1 MSVASVRSAV
11 AGSTDRLA
19 AWVKDARAIVQVGN
33 GTIWERVDASEDV
46 DYENAVE
53 GPEIA
58 AVDSRI
64 AAQSVGDSIRDF
76 FTTHGTYF
84 SGKGFGNWEGY
95 LVAQRVRVH
104 DFFGELY
111 YRMYSQRLS
120 AAHVYGDTD
129 RTIGLYTYSGTGNLY
144 SPTAG
149 IPTATL
155 GPAIVE
161 ALVSAAHSPGVI
173 YSVTAL
179 NQQGSPVTFALTL
192 TGAGA
197 GSRFALGEEALT
209 TDAVVGVE
217 EIGIAES
224 EAFSVGDRI
233 VVVEGVKTEIAD
245 VASITADTHLSL
257 TSATLNSFTTGA
269 YVYPLFREIRT
280 IIAGTGKYDADAMVL
295 RAKPDRVA
303 AW

>member
-1 MSVASVRSAV
+1 VA
-11 AGSTDRLA
+11 
-19 AWVKDARAIVQVGN
+19 
-33 GTIWERVDASEDV
+33 
-46 DYENAVE
+46 YENAVE

-64 AAQSVGDSIRDF
+64 AVQAVGNAVGDF
-76 FTTHGTYF
+76 FTMNATYF
-84 SGKGFGNWEGY
+84 SGNGFGNWEGY
-95 LVAQRVRVH
+95 LLAQRVRMH

-111 YRMYSQRLS
+111 YNMYSQRL
-120 AAHVYGDTD
+120 AAAYLFGDND
-129 RTIGLYTYSGTGNLY
+129 RIIGLYTYSGTGDLY

-161 ALVSAAHSPGVI
+161 ALVSATNSPAT

-179 NQQGSPVTFALTL
+179 NQQGSPVTFTMLV
-192 TGAGA
+192 GEGA
-197 GSRFALGEEALT
+197 GSRTALGEQALT
-209 TDAVVGVE
+209 TAADVGAQEV
-217 EIGIAES
+217 GIAES
-224 EAFSVGDRI
+224 EAFSQGDQ
-233 VVVEGVKTEIAD
+233 VVIVEGVKTEIGN

-257 TSATLNSFTTGA
+257 TSGTLNSFTTGA

-280 IIAGTGKYDADAMVL
+280 VIAASDMTDADAMVL